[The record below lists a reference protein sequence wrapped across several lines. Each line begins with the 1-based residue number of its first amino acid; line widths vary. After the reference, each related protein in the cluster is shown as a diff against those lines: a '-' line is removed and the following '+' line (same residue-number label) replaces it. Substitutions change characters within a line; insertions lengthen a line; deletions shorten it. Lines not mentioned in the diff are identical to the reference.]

1 MDKKLLFSRRKGAQL
16 LRKKIINDL
25 VCGYYSEEDALR
37 YYGISPNQLI
47 AWMRKLGL
55 TSRLKPNKNQIVEHK
70 LTPQEEI
77 KQLKDQLKQTQKI
90 LSDAQI
96 MNGYYQQ
103 VIDIAEREF
112 RIEIEKKSATK
123 QLKK

>member
-1 MDKKLLFSRRKGAQL
+1 MDKKLLFSRRKGTQL

-25 VCGYYSEEDALR
+25 VCGYYSEEEALR

-47 AWMRKLGL
+47 AWMRNLGL
-55 TSRLKPNKNQIVEHK
+55 TSRLKPNKNQVVERK
-70 LTPQEEI
+70 LKPEEEI

-90 LSDAQI
+90 LSDAQM

-103 VIDIAEREF
+103 VIEVAEREF
-112 RIEIEKKSATK
+112 RIEIEKKSDTK
-123 QLKK
+123 QSQK

>member
-55 TSRLKPNKNQIVEHK
+55 TSRLKPNKNQAVERK

-77 KQLKDQLKQTQKI
+77 KQLKDQLKQTQKT
-90 LSDAQI
+90 LSDAQM

-103 VIDIAEREF
+103 VIEVAEREF
-112 RIEIEKKSATK
+112 RIEIEKKSDTK
-123 QLKK
+123 QSKK